1 MQEKETELR
10 DEIALR
16 RNRREERRRR
26 RRMKKAVISAVTAV
40 CILFGTAAY
49 TGLHNRTVAE
59 AGNKTDVREDTG
71 GLLSGKTVILHS
83 GDVHGA
89 IDGYAKMAALKKD
102 FEADGAEVVVA
113 DAGDF
118 SSSDTGEDSFGAIDG
133 FMMMRSAGY
142 DVATF
147 GDAEFAQGYD
157 KLRNDISGAKIRL
170 ICANV
175 LKDDK
180 SLLNPD
186 YTYMTSG
193 GKKIGF
199 LGITGKSECD
209 GLTFLDGEDMY
220 ECAGAEA
227 DSLKKSGA
235 DVVIALAH
243 LGTEDKE
250 GNSIDLYNK
259 TEGIDFIIDGHSHEP
274 MTEGAGGEPVQ
285 SSGEGFNYIG
295 VIVLDRNARIE
306 DHYIMSTDKIEGDEG
321 VQADAERLK
330 SHVDVAEVSAGQTD
344 SVSEDETDKITSDTI
359 DKTTQK
365 SKAEE
370 SKAEESKTEESKAE
384 ESKAEENKAEASK
397 AEESK
402 AEESKA
408 EEGKAK
414 ESKAEESK
422 AEESKADESKAEANQ
437 AETNKENKSKSEDKA
452 AEEKPQEEKEDDIA
466 SLQDEKYEVVK
477 GDCLWNIAKKYLGDG
492 ARWGEIYELNK
503 GIISNPSLIYAGQ
516 QLVMPPG

>member
-1 MQEKETELR
+1 MQEKETGLR

-16 RNRREERRRR
+16 RSRREERRRR
-26 RRMKKAVISAVTAV
+26 RRLKKAVISAVTAV

-59 AGNKTDVREDTG
+59 AGSKTDVREDTG
-71 GLLSGKTVILHS
+71 GSLSGKTVILHS

-118 SSSDTGEDSFGAIDG
+118 SSSDIGEDSFGAIDG
-133 FMMMRSAGY
+133 FMMMRLAGY

-186 YTYMTSG
+186 YTYNTSG

-199 LGITGKSECD
+199 LGLTGKSECD
-209 GLTFLDGEDMY
+209 GLTFLSGEDLY

-227 DSLKKSGA
+227 ESLKKSGA
-235 DVVIALAH
+235 DVVIALTH
-243 LGTEDKE
+243 LGTEDKD

-259 TEGIDFIIDGHSHEP
+259 TDGIDFIIDGNSYEP
-274 MTEGAGGEPVQ
+274 MTEGAGGEPIQ
-285 SSGEGFNYIG
+285 SVGEGFDYIG
-295 VIVLDRNARIE
+295 VVVLDRNARIE
-306 DHYIMSTDKIEGDEG
+306 DHYIMSTEKLRADEG
-321 VQADAERLK
+321 VQADADRLK
-330 SHVDVAEVSAGQTD
+330 AHIDMTEVSAGQD
-344 SVSEDETDKITSDTI
+344 DPVSENEAETTNTETGEVDPETENAKTDASKTEKKADDESDTKSITSDTI
-359 DKTTQK
+359 DKKPQDNKSDETT
-365 SKAEE
+365 AEE
-370 SKAEESKTEESKAE
+370 SKKETDKGEAG
-384 ESKAEENKAEASK
+384 KAEADK
-397 AEESK
+397 EE
-402 AEESKA
+402 A
-408 EEGKAK
+408 G
-414 ESKAEESK
+414 
-422 AEESKADESKAEANQ
+422 KAEADK
-437 AETNKENKSKSEDKA
+437 AEADKAEDKAEDQA
-452 AEEKPQEEKEDDIA
+452 AEEKPQEEKEDNIA
-466 SLQDEKYEVVK
+466 SLQDGKYEVVK

-503 GIISNPSLIYAGQ
+503 GEISNPSLIYVGQ